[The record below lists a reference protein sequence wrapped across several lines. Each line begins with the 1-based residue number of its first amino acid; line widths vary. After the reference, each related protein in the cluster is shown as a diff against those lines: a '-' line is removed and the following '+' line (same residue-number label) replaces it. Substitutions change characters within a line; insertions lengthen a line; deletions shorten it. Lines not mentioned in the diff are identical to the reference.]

1 LPAGTI
7 ASAVGLNI
15 ELVRNDG
22 IFTLDYEGEN
32 ESTAIWT
39 FESLQE
45 VGQRPAMYAS
55 AATQTCITTFVVKG
69 MQTVRKPLI
78 DEKSESFLLSKGSKI
93 TSFLCEASNG
103 DVWNVSTSGVEKRV
117 RADEPVVDGEE
128 STDETAAKRKR
139 RSTRNQLSYRQPFAR
154 ADTMPRF
161 LFLHGRRIPEN
172 PNNPWPTG
180 YVRLDRSNGGTIF
193 RTDDL
198 NSPTEVT
205 HLKSLKAILWH

>member
-1 LPAGTI
+1 MPFDTRIPLFQPRRGHSQSASNHARTHILPGLQFYILQLDGKLTYEFALPNRPAKTFSQCSSDFEGLDLQRTDASGRLPAGTI

-117 RADEPVVDGEE
+117 RGE
-128 STDETAAKRKR
+128 
-139 RSTRNQLSYRQPFAR
+139 
-154 ADTMPRF
+154 
-161 LFLHGRRIPEN
+161 
-172 PNNPWPTG
+172 
-180 YVRLDRSNGGTIF
+180 
-193 RTDDL
+193 
-198 NSPTEVT
+198 
-205 HLKSLKAILWH
+205 